1 MSLIIGLEDLL
12 AQGVALIT
20 FKEELVLLQDTLL
33 LNESGVVRY
42 LRMID
47 YLECN
52 FEVFVVKVNWN

>member
-47 YLECN
+47 YLKCN